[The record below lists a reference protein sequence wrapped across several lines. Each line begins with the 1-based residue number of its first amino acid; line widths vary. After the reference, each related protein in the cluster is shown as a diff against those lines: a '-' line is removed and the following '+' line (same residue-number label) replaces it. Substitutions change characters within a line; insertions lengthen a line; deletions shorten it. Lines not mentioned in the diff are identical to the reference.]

1 MSIDCTPVYPMSRFD
16 MVATKTM
23 YAVFRVAILFLEPA
37 LRESAAKLSLARSMY
52 SYCSRRLKII
62 ACFSTKLLQIVAFCK
77 LRETSKSQSTISA
90 RRSSSPEDTDQ
101 FRHPPDLP
109 LDILSSCVHTFTF
122 AAWTGTTES
131 IGLGENYTHVYF
143 LGLAAYKCAKA
154 SKGQLFA
161 WFGHS

>member
-1 MSIDCTPVYPMSRFD
+1 MSRSD
-16 MVATKTM
+16 MVATKKM
-23 YAVFRVAILFLEPA
+23 YAVFWVAILFLEPA
-37 LRESAAKLSLARSMY
+37 LRESAAKLSLAGSMY

-77 LRETSKSQSTISA
+77 LRETLISQSTISA

-131 IGLGENYTHVYF
+131 IGLGENYTHVF
-143 LGLAAYKCAKA
+143 LAWQHTSVPRLLKANYSHGLRILEMKL
-154 SKGQLFA
+154 SLFNLM
-161 WFGHS
+161 